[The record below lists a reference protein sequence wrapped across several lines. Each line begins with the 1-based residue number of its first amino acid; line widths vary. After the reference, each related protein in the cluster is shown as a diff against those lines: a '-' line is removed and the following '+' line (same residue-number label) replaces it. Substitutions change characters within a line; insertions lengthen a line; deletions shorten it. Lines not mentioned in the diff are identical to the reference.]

1 MILLID
7 TSQQTATIAL
17 SNEGRVICVEENAVR
32 NDSAAWLHPAI
43 NRLLEKAA
51 SQIRQLEAVAV
62 VAGPGSYTGLR
73 VGMAAAKGFCYAL
86 KIPLITQNTLRVMA
100 ESMKTIARA
109 KNALICPMIDARRSE
124 VFMAL
129 YKVEPV
135 NSQPVT
141 VDGKESM
148 INSQSDIFEI
158 LPPQALILDKN
169 SFDKPLA
176 ENQILFFGSGAA
188 KWKEI
193 STASTAVFETQKIS
207 IQAFADLATLD
218 FVAKKYA
225 DLVYTEPIYLKEFFS
240 Y

>member
-7 TSQQTATIAL
+7 TSQQTATVAL
-17 SNEGRVICVEENAVR
+17 SKEGRVICVEENAVR

-100 ESMKTIARA
+100 ESMKTVARE
-109 KNALICPMIDARRSE
+109 KNAWICPMIDARRSE
-124 VFMAL
+124 VFLAL
-129 YKVEPV
+129 YKIDSV
-135 NSQPVT
+135 NIQPVT
-141 VDGKESM
+141 VDGQKSM
-148 INSQSDIFEI
+148 IKSDIFEI

-169 SFDKPLA
+169 SFEKTLA
-176 ENQILFFGSGAA
+176 ENPILFFGSGAV
-188 KWKEI
+188 KWEEM
-193 STASTAVFETQKIS
+193 STAPTAIFETQNSS
-207 IQAFADLATLD
+207 IQAFADLASID
-218 FVAKKYA
+218 FVAKNHA